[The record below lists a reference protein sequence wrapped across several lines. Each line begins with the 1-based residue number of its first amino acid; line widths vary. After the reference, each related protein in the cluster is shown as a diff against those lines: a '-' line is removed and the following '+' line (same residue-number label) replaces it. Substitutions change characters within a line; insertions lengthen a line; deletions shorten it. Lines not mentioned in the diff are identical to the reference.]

1 MKVFPQRI
9 SPQLFLCSVI
19 SLLWLAFASC
29 EKPPLSIEEQIASLQ
44 TSVDSLDKLKAQS
57 PDPSKEINE
66 ELMRTQ
72 HKLAEAYVSY
82 ARAHQDSSSHE
93 TASEYLFL
101 ASNLYQ
107 HNLRDLNRALDLC
120 DTIMTFF
127 PDTDK
132 SVDALFTKGFIY
144 HNILKDTAQARQI
157 FTTFLERFPDHQFA
171 QFAQHELKHLG
182 VPADQLLEMIR
193 KQDSA
198 LIEED
203 ETILPKLN
211 E

>member
-1 MKVFPQRI
+1 MIGFLLRI
-9 SPQLFLCSVI
+9 SPVLFLYSILSLTSLGI
-19 SLLWLAFASC
+19 SSC
-29 EKPPLSIEEQIASLQ
+29 GKPPMSVEDQIALLQ
-44 TSVDSLDKLKAQS
+44 SKVDSLDKLKTQN
-57 PDPSKEINE
+57 PGKEINE

-72 HKLAEAYVSY
+72 QELAEAYVSY
-82 ARAHQDSSSHE
+82 SRKHRDSSSHE
-93 TASEYLFL
+93 IASEYLFL

-107 HNLRDLNRALDLC
+107 HNLRDLDRALDLC
-120 DTIMTFF
+120 DTIMTYF

-144 HNILKDTAQARQI
+144 HNILKDTTQARQI
-157 FTTFLERFPDHQFA
+157 FSTFLERFPDHQFA

-182 VPADQLLEMIR
+182 VPADQLLEIIR
-193 KQDSA
+193 QQDSTS
-198 LIEED
+198 IQED